1 MKLYKNCSCNKCVI
15 KRIKVASKPQVI
27 YMFLL
32 FGYLRKTTIQDTV
45 FGLGQPVSDC
55 SVHKLVILRRKYIY
69 NNVTILNSQPD
80 TTVVIALKKFNR
92 LWTYK
97 HYQNSLLPVLG
108 TLGH

>member
-1 MKLYKNCSCNKCVI
+1 MCHQTDQGCI
-15 KRIKVASKPQVI
+15 KAPGYI

-45 FGLGQPVSDC
+45 LGLGQPVSDC
-55 SVHKLVILRRKYIY
+55 SVHKLVILRRKKIYIY
-69 NNVTILNSQPD
+69 NNVKILNSQPD

-97 HYQNSLLPVLG
+97 HSQNSLLPVLG